1 MGIGN
6 HNEMYNYL
14 LGIKLNNLKNK
25 GKQLKENAAIVLKAL
40 YDLDS
45 EKYYD
50 KYCSLSCIYGAF
62 LGDSIGSCCEFT
74 PESDEN
80 HKLIF
85 TEGHLFNPGEIT
97 DDSEMAISAAFGYID
112 LLDNES
118 SKISDYIYFYFGV
131 WSQSGPKDIG
141 RTTTTALSNFS
152 GKDISIIK
160 FNYEYVK
167 NINWQSL
174 ANGALMRISTFI
186 VYFYYS
192 NLIKIKA
199 TINNFFAEK
208 KIDELNELNDD
219 ICQLYFKIL
228 IEAYENIKITH
239 PNYENG
245 ISCSVFALMTL
256 VGMVT
261 KDAKKMTLIFELI
274 SKSQKF
280 IDCHNKIHWEDIA
293 KSSQNKYREIIKEIK
308 RNEKFSVY
316 SQMGYY
322 RHALKLS
329 VLYLYKYPDMG
340 ENKDKNLYYK
350 IMCEVCDYG
359 GDTDTNCAIVGTM
372 IGPLIGYKNFKKEL
386 FDKFIT
392 YIPKRRC
399 QFNSAFIY
407 LYVNHLE
414 KKILNKDNN
423 NKVEKN
429 EKKINGNNFNYTALQ
444 MIKSFFENSIAIKK
458 KTNNVNNI
466 K

>member
-1 MGIGN
+1 
-6 HNEMYNYL
+6 
-14 LGIKLNNLKNK
+14 
-25 GKQLKENAAIVLKAL
+25 
-40 YDLDS
+40 
-45 EKYYD
+45 
-50 KYCSLSCIYGAF
+50 
-62 LGDSIGSCCEFT
+62 
-74 PESDEN
+74 
-80 HKLIF
+80 
-85 TEGHLFNPGEIT
+85 
-97 DDSEMAISAAFGYID
+97 
-112 LLDNES
+112 
-118 SKISDYIYFYFGV
+118 
-131 WSQSGPKDIG
+131 
-141 RTTTTALSNFS
+141 
-152 GKDISIIK
+152 
-160 FNYEYVK
+160 
-167 NINWQSL
+167 
-174 ANGALMRISTFI
+174 
-186 VYFYYS
+186 
-192 NLIKIKA
+192 
-199 TINNFFAEK
+199 
-208 KIDELNELNDD
+208 
-219 ICQLYFKIL
+219 
-228 IEAYENIKITH
+228 
-239 PNYENG
+239 
-245 ISCSVFALMTL
+245 
-256 VGMVT
+256 
-261 KDAKKMTLIFELI
+261 
-274 SKSQKF
+274 
-280 IDCHNKIHWEDIA
+280 
-293 KSSQNKYREIIKEIK
+293 
-308 RNEKFSVY
+308 
-316 SQMGYY
+316 MGYY